1 MQSGLYLLSIIIWLI
16 NVSGAP
22 THQTVSTVQVSW
34 FNSPGS
40 LLLISQG
47 SEFTLESQVLSYR
60 YTNWSGPQSM
70 TQINSQKINSLVRRW
85 LERIYHLPGR
95 LWVAWFNGRCV
106 ASRRC
111 LDTLSTELYQS
122 APVGFVSLPPCHCVP
137 TWAPNCYRFYL

>member
-1 MQSGLYLLSIIIWLI
+1 MQSGLYLLSIIIWWLMLVVHRLTKLSVLYKSADSI
-16 NVSGAP
+16 HPGVFC
-22 THQTVSTVQVSW
+22 W
-34 FNSPGS
+34 FHKVLNSHLNHRYCRIDTRIEAGHS
-40 LLLISQG
+40 L
-47 SEFTLESQVLSYR
+47 
-60 YTNWSGPQSM
+60 WHK
-70 TQINSQKINSLVRRW
+70 SQKINSLVRRW